1 LSTPP
6 KETDSVGGLID
17 DPRSNE
23 CPVYKIIKSAQSGTQ
38 PPACEQDITVAGACG
53 DIVDTCVMPG
63 TLSLF

>member
-1 LSTPP
+1 M
-6 KETDSVGGLID
+6 GLID